1 MPSERDSGL
10 SRASWGILQTLK
22 KDSEVDFQFSILQ
35 AAGRND
41 QTKVTFLLK
50 AMSTQQKLRLLF
62 RFRRLLLT
70 IKRAISLSSIE
81 GDSLELCTEFMLTV
95 SLLKQMRVSENM
107 FRVFI
112 LKSLDVTKT
121 Q

>member
-1 MPSERDSGL
+1 MPSEKDSGL
-10 SRASWGILQTLK
+10 GRASWGILKTLK

-62 RFRRLLLT
+62 RFRRILLT

-81 GDSLELCTEFMLTV
+81 GDSLELCTE
-95 SLLKQMRVSENM
+95 LLKQMRVSENM
-107 FRVFI
+107 ILVFI